1 MSILKEGAMRQLFVM
16 LLVFTTVIV
25 SLAFVALG
33 TQDTDVR
40 FFVRV
45 TSVDPGEEIEFE
57 GSLATGYEKSN
68 LEQITETTP
77 FEIELNSTAFLVMLH
92 DKVSDRVLKIELIDT
107 NTREIIAMAESERV
121 ILGREMPA
129 KHGHFAVGF

>member
-33 TQDTDVR
+33 SQDTDVR

-68 LEQITETTP
+68 L
-77 FEIELNSTAFLVMLH
+77 
-92 DKVSDRVLKIELIDT
+92 
-107 NTREIIAMAESERV
+107 
-121 ILGREMPA
+121 
-129 KHGHFAVGF
+129 